1 MKKILAGTL
10 MAAIVTLG
18 SAAMAEEE
26 QVMPGVA
33 NVTAQFSP
41 EIQELFKKEMVG
53 IQNTMMQLMPAIAS
67 GNWAMVDSL
76 AEKMAM
82 SHIMKQKLTLQ
93 QMEALHNG
101 MPTAFKVLDN
111 KFHDQSAMLS
121 HVAKQQ
127 HPELVTFYYYKLTE
141 TCIECHSQFAQ
152 KSFPGLIVAP
162 QSHESHGN
170 GHDMHEGEHE
180 QLHEH

>member
-10 MAAIVTLG
+10 MAAIVTFG
-18 SAAMAEEE
+18 SAAMAEDE
-26 QVMPGVA
+26 QVMPGMA

-53 IQNTMMQLMPAIAS
+53 IQNTMMQLMPAISS
-67 GNWAMVDSL
+67 GNWGMVDSM

-82 SHIMKQKLTLQ
+82 SHIMKQKLTPQ

-101 MPTAFKVLDN
+101 MPMGFKVLDN
-111 KFHDQSAMLS
+111 KFHDQAAMLS
-121 HVAKQQ
+121 YVAKQQ
-127 HPELVTFYYYKLTE
+127 HPELITFYYYKLTE

-152 KSFPGLIVAP
+152 KSFPGLSVSL
-162 QSHESHGN
+162 QSHEMHEG
-170 GHDMHEGEHE
+170 GHDMQEGGHE